1 MSALGATLDFSTPEG
16 IEEKAMTDKKTSYK
30 EAGVDIDKG
39 TAFVDKI
46 KPLIKATTRKGVV
59 GEIGSFGGLFHL
71 GTTQYANP
79 LLVSTTDGVG
89 TKLKIAHMMDKHNTI
104 GIDLVAM
111 NVNDLVVQG
120 AEPLFFLDYI
130 ATGHLSLER
139 SVAVIEG
146 ISQGCLEAGCALTG
160 GETAEMPGFYKDDEY
175 DLAGF
180 CVGVVEY
187 DNLIDGSEI
196 RVGDSIIGLAS
207 NGIHSNGYSLVRKV
221 LFEQA
226 GLTVNDT
233 VTGIEDSIGMELLR
247 PTRIYVKPVLNLI
260 KNFSVRGIAHITGGG
275 LTENIPRIL
284 PHRCEAVLN
293 REAWSPHPI
302 FGVIQE
308 RGNIEDTEMLRVFN
322 MGIGMVIIV
331 PGQNEKEIVDHLERL
346 GERASIIGHIRA
358 RNEKD
363 AAVTYE

>member
-1 MSALGATLDFSTPEG
+1 
-16 IEEKAMTDKKTSYK
+16 MTRRKTSYR

-39 TAFVDKI
+39 ATFVEKI
-46 KPLIKATTRKGVV
+46 KPLIKTTTRNGVV

-71 GTTQYANP
+71 GTNRYKNP

-89 TKLKIAHMMDKHNTI
+89 TKLKIAHMMNIHNTI

-130 ATGHLSLER
+130 ATGKLSLET
-139 SVAVIEG
+139 SVQIVEG
-146 ISQGCLEAGCALTG
+146 IAQGCIEAGCALTG

-180 CVGVVEY
+180 AVGVVEY
-187 DNLIDGSEI
+187 DSLIDGSEI

-221 LFEQA
+221 LLEEGDLDMNDPME
-226 GLTVNDT
+226 GLE
-233 VTGIEDSIGMELLR
+233 GSIGRELLR
-247 PTRIYVKPVLNLI
+247 PTKIYVKPILNLI
-260 KNFSVRGIAHITGGG
+260 KNFTIRGIAHITGGG

-284 PHRCEAVLN
+284 PQRCEAVIV
-293 REAWSPHPI
+293 RETWTPPPI
-302 FGVIQE
+302 FRIIQE
-308 RGNIEDTEMLRVFN
+308 KGGIDESEMLRVFN
-322 MGIGMVIIV
+322 MGIGMIIIV
-331 PGQNEKEIVDHLERL
+331 PKKNETEIVDHLQRL
-346 GERASIIGHIRA
+346 GEGACIIGHIKSR
-358 RNEKD
+358 EKKGP
-363 AAVTYE
+363 AITFE